1 MLIDKFKIMK
11 FYLTTPIYYVNDKP
25 HIGHAYTTVA
35 ADVLARWKRLCGGD
49 VFFLTGTDEHGA
61 KICQAAEK
69 AGNSPKKFCDTI
81 SAEFRGEWKNLKI
94 TNDYFIRTTDEKH
107 EKAVQK
113 FLSALHASG
122 AIEKGR
128 YEGLYCVGCEK
139 FIAENDLVDG
149 CCPDHKQKPVK
160 QSEENWFFRL
170 SEHQKTL
177 LDIISNEHDPRIKIF
192 PLERRN
198 EIIGKLKALTLENIS
213 ISRSNLEWG
222 VPLPFDPGQTAYV
235 WVDAL
240 LNYITAIGYG
250 EDSGLFKK
258 LWPADLHLMA
268 KDILWFH
275 SVIWPA
281 MLLALKLPLPQ
292 RVFAHGFFTINGD
305 KMSKT
310 LGNVILPKEMTEKF
324 GADASRYLL
333 LSLFPFG
340 SDGDISWKALTDKFN
355 TDLANNLGN
364 LVSRTLTMVDKYF
377 EGKIPTPNS
386 SPSIEEMINIVDFNN
401 YFDNLQFTFIFEAIQ
416 KHLNHANQHIE
427 SSAPWKMAKNNDP
440 ELSTVLFELLSMIK
454 VAAMAVYPFMPELA
468 GNIWAQIG
476 SDDDIEKETKIF
488 FQGGKTAS
496 PKPGNATKKSAPLFP
511 RILNK

>member
-1 MLIDKFKIMK
+1 MK

-35 ADVLARWKRLCGGD
+35 ADVIARWKRLCGAD

-61 KICQAAEK
+61 KIVQAAEK
-69 AGNSPKKFCDTI
+69 AGMAPKEFVDLI
-81 SAEFRGEWKNLKI
+81 SGEFREEWKNLK
-94 TNDYFIRTTDEKH
+94 TSNDYFVRTTDEQH

-113 FLSALHASG
+113 FLGALHAIG
-122 AIEKGR
+122 AIQKGK

-139 FIAENDLVDG
+139 FISENDLVDG

-170 SEHQKTL
+170 SDHQKTL
-177 LDIISNEHDPRIKIF
+177 LDIITDNNDPRVKIF
-192 PLERRN
+192 PVERRN
-198 EIIGKLKALTLENIS
+198 EIIGKLKTLTLENIS

-222 VPLPFDPGQTAYV
+222 VRLPFDPEQTAYV

-250 EDSGLFKK
+250 EDSDQYKK

-281 MLLALKLPLPQ
+281 MLLALKLPLPGK
-292 RVFAHGFFTINGD
+292 VFAHGFFTINGD

-310 LGNVILPKEMTEKF
+310 LGNVILPKEMTAKF
-324 GADASRYLL
+324 GVDASRYLL

-340 SDGDISWKALTDKFN
+340 ADGDISWKGLTDKYN

-364 LVSRTLTMVDKYF
+364 LVSRTLTMVEKYF
-377 EGKIPTPNS
+377 EGKIPKPNS
-386 SPSIEEMINIVDFNN
+386 TPAVKNLIEIKAFNDH
-401 YFDNLQFTFIFEAIQ
+401 FENLEFTYIFESIQ
-416 KHLNHANQHIE
+416 KHLNNANQHIE
-427 SSAPWKMAKNNDP
+427 TSAPWKMAKNNDP
-440 ELSTVLFELLSMIK
+440 ELSTVLYELIAMIK
-454 VAAMAVYPFMPELA
+454 IAAMAVYPFMPEVSA
-468 GNIWAQIG
+468 TIWSQIG
-476 SDDDIEKETKIF
+476 SEEDIEKEAKTF
-488 FQGGKTAS
+488 FQGGITAS
-496 PKPGNATKKSAPLFP
+496 PKPGNTTNKSVPLFP
-511 RILNK
+511 RILDK

>member
-1 MLIDKFKIMK
+1 MK
-11 FYLTTPIYYVNDKP
+11 YYLTTPIYYVNDKP

-35 ADVLARWKRLCGGD
+35 ADVLARWKRLSGDD

-69 AGNSPKKFCDTI
+69 AGSSPKEFCDFI
-81 SAEFRGEWKNLKI
+81 SAEFSGEWKNLKI
-94 TNDYFIRTTDEKH
+94 TNDYFVRTTDEKH

-113 FLSALHASG
+113 FLDALHASD

-139 FIAENDLVDG
+139 FISESDLVDG

-170 SEHQKTL
+170 SDYQKTL
-177 LDIISNEHDPRIKIF
+177 LDIISDDKDPRVKIF
-192 PLERRN
+192 PIERRN

-250 EDSGLFKK
+250 EDSEQFKK

-292 RVFAHGFFTINGD
+292 RIFAHGFFTINGD

-310 LGNVILPKEMTEKF
+310 LGNVILPKEMTAKF
-324 GADASRYLL
+324 GVDASRYLL

-340 SDGDISWKALTDKFN
+340 SDGDISWKALTDKYN

-377 EGKIPTPNS
+377 EGKVPPKPKS
-386 SPSIEEMINIVDFNN
+386 SRFTEEIINIADFNGC
-401 YFDNLQFTFIFEAIQ
+401 FEDLEFTYIFETIQ
-416 KHLNHANQHIE
+416 KYLNNANQYIE

-440 ELSTVLFELLSMIK
+440 ELSTVLYELIAMIK
-454 VAAMAVYPFMPELA
+454 IAAMAVYPFMPEISA
-468 GNIWAQIG
+468 TIWSQIG
-476 SDDDIEKETKIF
+476 SEEDIEKEAGMF
-488 FQGGKTAS
+488 FQGGITSS
-496 PKPGNATKKSAPLFP
+496 PKPGNAINKSAGLFP
-511 RILNK
+511 RIQDK